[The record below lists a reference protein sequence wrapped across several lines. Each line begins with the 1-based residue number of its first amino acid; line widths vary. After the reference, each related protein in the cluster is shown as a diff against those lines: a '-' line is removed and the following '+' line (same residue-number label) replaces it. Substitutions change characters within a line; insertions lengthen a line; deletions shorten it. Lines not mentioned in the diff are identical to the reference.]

1 MQHLCIVYNNH
12 NQQVKTSTDKEH
24 CTEFCCKTVTI
35 LAPTCYILLSTGRL
49 CIQRMWVPIK
59 RDQYGMADSE
69 HVLCDLLCFLKS
81 KYGKVSAKP
90 LKSSI
95 MDLCKMEDI
104 VAAKRQLINDAER
117 LQLVQLP
124 HIPDRR
130 AGDDRVSRV
139 MDDIFTVFACLDEQI
154 MTQNLPCYVSKSP
167 DCMPSSRLYEG
178 DLAILMNLLTKVNGH
193 IVENSSAI
201 AVVVSDLC
209 ALCETMKSVS
219 IVLTRVN
226 VWSTT
231 VTSARLI
238 WGQWRPGIPLHQLFD
253 QLRTIQMQRRYGL
266 ISRRNRWTGL
276 RWRQWYHRRLYSEIV
291 LLH

>member
-1 MQHLCIVYNNH
+1 
-12 NQQVKTSTDKEH
+12 
-24 CTEFCCKTVTI
+24 
-35 LAPTCYILLSTGRL
+35 
-49 CIQRMWVPIK
+49 
-59 RDQYGMADSE
+59 MADSE

-226 VWSTT
+226 V
-231 VTSARLI
+231 
-238 WGQWRPGIPLHQLFD
+238 
-253 QLRTIQMQRRYGL
+253 
-266 ISRRNRWTGL
+266 
-276 RWRQWYHRRLYSEIV
+276 
-291 LLH
+291 